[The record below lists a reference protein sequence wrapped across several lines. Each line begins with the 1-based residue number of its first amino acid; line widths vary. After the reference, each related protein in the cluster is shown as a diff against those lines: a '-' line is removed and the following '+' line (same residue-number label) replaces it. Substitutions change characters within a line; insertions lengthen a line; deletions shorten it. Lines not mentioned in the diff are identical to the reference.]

1 MPDFQEI
8 SDQEKVQLLA
18 ALTDKINPLMALH
31 QKLTKALI
39 EAGVIQAPNAPQQ
52 ETPNAQT

>member
-18 ALTDKINPLMALH
+18 ALTDKINPLMVLH

-39 EAGVIQAPNAPQQ
+39 EAGVLQSPNAPQQ